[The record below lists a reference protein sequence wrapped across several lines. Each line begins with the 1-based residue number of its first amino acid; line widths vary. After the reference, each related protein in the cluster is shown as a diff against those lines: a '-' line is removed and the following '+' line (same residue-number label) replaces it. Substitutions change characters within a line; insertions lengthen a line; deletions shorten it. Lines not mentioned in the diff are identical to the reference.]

1 MSVEVLAY
9 KDVHCSTV
17 QKSHIIESAWKHITR
32 PKHWEM
38 GNVIQNALM
47 SSAEEWSRMEDSQR
61 DEMNQN
67 QKDKCHTFSLIMLN
81 LNLN

>member
-1 MSVEVLAY
+1 MSVEVPAY

-38 GNVIQNALM
+38 GSVIQNALM
-47 SSAEEWSRMEDSQR
+47 SSAEEWREWKTVK
-61 DEMNQN
+61 EM
-67 QKDKCHTFSLIMLN
+67 K
-81 LNLN
+81 

>member
-9 KDVHCSTV
+9 KDVNCSTV

-47 SSAEEWSRMEDSQR
+47 SSGEDGRNGRQSKR
-61 DEMNQN
+61 
-67 QKDKCHTFSLIMLN
+67 
-81 LNLN
+81 

>member
-17 QKSHIIESAWKHITR
+17 QKCHIIESAWKHITR

-38 GNVIQNALM
+38 GNVIQNA
-47 SSAEEWSRMEDSQR
+47 RMPSGEDGGNGRQSKR
-61 DEMNQN
+61 
-67 QKDKCHTFSLIMLN
+67 
-81 LNLN
+81 

>member
-38 GNVIQNALM
+38 GSVIQNELM
-47 SSAEEWSRMEDSQR
+47 SSAEEWSRM
-61 DEMNQN
+61 
-67 QKDKCHTFSLIMLN
+67 
-81 LNLN
+81 

>member
-1 MSVEVLAY
+1 MSVEVPAY

-17 QKSHIIESAWKHITR
+17 HKNHIIENAWKHITR

-47 SSAEEWSRMEDSQR
+47 SSAEEWREWKTVK
-61 DEMNQN
+61 EM
-67 QKDKCHTFSLIMLN
+67 K
-81 LNLN
+81 